1 MNEVK
6 MEKNN
11 EINLQELVSAAAQE
25 LVDNRWKQ
33 AANTTKQQLQRI
45 EQLSVELKRAE
56 RDIKSKREKIEKA
69 QAKIDRI
76 RNGDWKVLEEMMKNQ
91 SND

>member
-1 MNEVK
+1 